1 VKPVTDNRKLQV
13 VRVPEEALKSLR
25 AQLGTAKTPAEANIV
40 GRQKKEL
47 IDQETNVDFVGKKG
61 RNPLSF
67 ESQIRRQALKA
78 SLEARLTIFRDN
90 VDAVRTANRVLNNA
104 AIIQLMT
111 AAETWIMDI
120 RTMAEGEKQRVVDR
134 AKNHLLE
141 TLEDRIVDIEV
152 FRERGIVPI
161 DILDVMQNNA
171 FNDFACRAARI
182 AELNFEFDKDKLLN
196 IGTNERGAIVEAQ
209 R

>member
-1 VKPVTDNRKLQV
+1 MEDTKESVMK
-13 VRVPEEALKSLR
+13 VPDEALKVL
-25 AQLGTAKTPAEANIV
+25 ATQLGVNKSPSNARLV

-47 IDQETNVDFVGKKG
+47 VDQETNVDFVGKKT
-61 RNPLSF
+61 RNPLSL
-67 ESQIRRQALKA
+67 ESQIRREALKA

-111 AAETWIMDI
+111 AAESWIIDV
-120 RTMAEGEKQRVVDR
+120 RTMAEVEKQRVVDK

-141 TLEDRIVDIEV
+141 TLEERILDIEV
-152 FRERGIVPI
+152 FRQRAIVPEE
-161 DILDVMQNNA
+161 ILQVMHDNA
-171 FNDFACRAARI
+171 FNDFAWRAAKI
-182 AELNFEFDKDKLLN
+182 ADLDFEFAKDKLLN
-196 IGTNERGAIVEAQ
+196 ITTNERGAIVEGQ